1 MTLDRRDF
9 MAAASAAT
17 ALAAGATDAR
27 AVPAEILPGMWHQ
40 SVKRVCQVNLN
51 EKDILDMDVEAW
63 ADLLAETSMQAVY
76 INVAG
81 SLSFYPSKVPDF
93 YPSQFLHGRDLTGE
107 CVAAAKKRGIPVIIR
122 FSPDIAQTRAAEKHP
137 QWFRRDKTGGF
148 VTGHGTTTLPPGYA
162 QTCQFTT
169 YYTEQIPAIMHEI
182 LGRYDIDGMY
192 TNGWPNTTVVPC
204 YCDVCRKIG
213 DPSSG
218 EYKKA
223 YSERAVHLWTMYT
236 EIVQKDRKDR
246 LFTGNLGGGM
256 KGAELDL
263 MALTRNTA
271 WFIADYQARPAGMP
285 AWDAAQQVR
294 IGNAIM
300 KGRPV
305 QLCTATYL
313 RAGDIVW
320 RQGAGNPAEVETRA
334 AQCFATGGCFYWH
347 WLGWHQSFVE
357 DRRLQ
362 ENGKAMMKWQARHD
376 AHFHTTASLAK
387 VAIVAAPNSNR
398 IYKAP
403 EATQSTDSVQGAY
416 AVLLDA
422 RIPFDLILE
431 SDLGDLSRYKA
442 VVLPNV
448 ACLSD
453 KQAAQIMAYV
463 KAGGS
468 LLTTFE
474 TGLYDETGKP
484 RPDFALASLLDM
496 HKAGERG
503 DSHKPLPGAAPYP
516 ATAIHYQHLE
526 RPHPITAGFHDTTRI
541 LGPNWTIPIKA
552 DGAPIMTLIDPYPGY
567 PTEQAYSRFPHTD
580 KPAIVL
586 REIGGARL
594 AHLAGDVE
602 GTYYR
607 TDSNDL
613 GELFVAT
620 LRWLIRDE
628 PGITVDGDGLMEV
641 VGWQTRPGYALHLV
655 NYTNPAAEKGV
666 FRRHYGVGA
675 QTVRMT
681 LPSEVP
687 IRKAM
692 LLRAEAPL
700 AFTQRGQELT
710 FTVPRVLDYE
720 VAAFE
725 V

>member
-1 MTLDRRDF
+1 LL
-9 MAAASAAT
+9 ASAAVMHGWVT
-17 ALAAGATDAR
+17 A
-27 AVPAEILPGMWHQ
+27 
-40 SVKRVCQVNLN
+40 S
-51 EKDILDMDVEAW
+51 
-63 ADLLAETSMQAVY
+63 
-76 INVAG
+76 
-81 SLSFYPSKVPDF
+81 
-93 YPSQFLHGRDLTGE
+93 
-107 CVAAAKKRGIPVIIR
+107 
-122 FSPDIAQTRAAEKHP
+122 
-137 QWFRRDKTGGF
+137 
-148 VTGHGTTTLPPGYA
+148 
-162 QTCQFTT
+162 
-169 YYTEQIPAIMHEI
+169 
-182 LGRYDIDGMY
+182 
-192 TNGWPNTTVVPC
+192 
-204 YCDVCRKIG
+204 
-213 DPSSG
+213 
-218 EYKKA
+218 
-223 YSERAVHLWTMYT
+223 
-236 EIVQKDRKDR
+236 
-246 LFTGNLGGGM
+246 
-256 KGAELDL
+256 
-263 MALTRNTA
+263 
-271 WFIADYQARPAGMP
+271 FIADYQARPAGAP

-357 DRRLQ
+357 DRRLH
-362 ENGKAMMKWQARHD
+362 EIGKEMMKWQARHD
-376 AHFHTTASLAK
+376 AHFHTTSSLAK
-387 VAIVAAPNSNR
+387 VALVAAPNSNR
-398 IYKAP
+398 LYKTP

-416 AVLLDA
+416 AALIDA

-431 SDLGDLSRYKA
+431 SDLGNLARYKV

-453 KQAAQIMAYV
+453 AQAAQIMTYV
-463 KAGGS
+463 KNGGS
-468 LLTTFE
+468 LLTSFE
-474 TGLYDETGKP
+474 TGLYDENGKP
-484 RPDFALASLLDM
+484 RADFALASLFDM

-516 ATAIHYQHLE
+516 ATAIHFQLLE
-526 RPHPITAGFHDTTRI
+526 EPTHPITAGFHNTTRI
-541 LGPNWTIPIKA
+541 LGPNWTIPIQAPGKA
-552 DGAPIMTLIDPYPGY
+552 IMTLMDPYPGY
-567 PTEQAYSRFPHTD
+567 PTEQAYSRFPRTD

-586 REIGGARL
+586 REIGSARL

-620 LRWLIRDE
+620 LRWLIRD
-628 PGITVDGDGLMEV
+628 GQAITVEGDGLMEI

-675 QTVRMT
+675 QTVRMM
-681 LPSEVP
+681 LPSDAP
-687 IRKAM
+687 IKKAT

-700 AFTQRGQELT
+700 AFTQNGRELT
-710 FTVPRVLDYE
+710 FTVPAVRDYE